1 MNYAKLGQTGIEV
14 SRLTFG
20 CWELGGGWWEKAED
34 EVNIKLLQTAFDRG
48 VNSFDTAEAYG
59 DGHSETIVGLA
70 LAGKRKECVLATK
83 VSKDHLRRDD
93 LRRAVE
99 KSLQRLRTDYL
110 DLYYVHWPN
119 PEIPLQETMTEMSR
133 LKEEGIIRAIGVS
146 NFSLSL
152 LQQAQEYAQVDAI
165 QPEYSLLQREIEDGL
180 LPYCRE
186 HSIAVMAYSP
196 LTKGILT
203 GAFHFGNAKL
213 KEDDFR
219 RSRRFFLPEHL
230 EKEKE
235 LLLLLKEV
243 AEAKGV
249 SISRVA
255 LAWLLA
261 QPGLTSAIVGTQ
273 NERHLLDNLQATE
286 LQLTQEELA
295 RLDQVSRKVIASL

>member
-165 QPEYSLLQREIEDGL
+165 QPEYSLLQREIEGGL

-186 HSIAVMAYSP
+186 QSIAVMAYSP

-235 LLLLLKEV
+235 LLLLLKEI

-249 SISRVA
+249 SISQVA

-273 NERHLLDNLQATE
+273 NERHLLDNLQATG
-286 LQLTQEELA
+286 LQLSQEELA
-295 RLDQVSRKVIASL
+295 KLDRMSRKVIASL